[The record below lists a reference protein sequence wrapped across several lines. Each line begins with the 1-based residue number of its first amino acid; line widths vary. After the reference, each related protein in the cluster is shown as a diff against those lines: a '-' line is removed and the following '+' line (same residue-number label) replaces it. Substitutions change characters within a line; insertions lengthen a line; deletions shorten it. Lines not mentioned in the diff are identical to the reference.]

1 MKREVGK
8 LFINFQ
14 SIASAPFT
22 ATVSNPT
29 VEQDESLNGYG
40 DGAAAKEAD
49 STSLG
54 PMVII
59 HENTAPVAT
68 TDVNI
73 RGWETICVAS
83 LPFLNLIWEFQYE
96 FLKKIYIDRTTWK
109 EKKC

>member
-49 STSLG
+49 STSFD

-59 HENTAPVAT
+59 HENTIPDAT
-68 TDVNI
+68 NEVNTS
-73 RGWETICVAS
+73 G
-83 LPFLNLIWEFQYE
+83 
-96 FLKKIYIDRTTWK
+96 
-109 EKKC
+109 

>member
-40 DGAAAKEAD
+40 DDAASKEAD
-49 STSLG
+49 STSLD

-59 HENTAPVAT
+59 HENTAPAVT
-68 TDVNI
+68 KEVNI
-73 RGWETICVAS
+73 NG
-83 LPFLNLIWEFQYE
+83 
-96 FLKKIYIDRTTWK
+96 
-109 EKKC
+109 

>member
-40 DGAAAKEAD
+40 DGAAVKEAD
-49 STSLG
+49 STSLVD

-59 HENTAPVAT
+59 HENTAPTAT
-68 TDVNI
+68 KEVNI
-73 RGWETICVAS
+73 SG
-83 LPFLNLIWEFQYE
+83 
-96 FLKKIYIDRTTWK
+96 
-109 EKKC
+109 